1 MSHRAIRCLVG
12 DAVKSLDDKIQFGYG
27 RRSDFNI
34 PNNKKYPFV
43 WMLPLTAVTNIPSD
57 GAGITKT
64 WSIILVII
72 DIDKSGST
80 EKEYDDIL
88 DRMDFIGDSLIRR
101 IDDWYQSGT
110 DIVGTLTINS
120 VNQTTII
127 KGDSDIHTG
136 WLFAFQMVT
145 SDMFDYCVDPD
156 NTALYN
162 GSYRHNQDT
171 D

>member
-1 MSHRAIRCLVG
+1 MSHRAIRCLIG

-34 PNNKKYPFV
+34 DNKKKYPFV
-43 WMLPLTAVTNIPSD
+43 WMLPLTATTNIPSD
-57 GAGITKT
+57 GSGITKT

-80 EKEYDDIL
+80 VKEYDDIL
-88 DRMDFIGDSLIRR
+88 DKMDFIADSLIRR

-110 DIVGTLTINS
+110 DIVGTVTITS

-127 KGDSDIHTG
+127 KDDSDIHTG
-136 WLFAFQMVT
+136 WLLAFQMVT
-145 SDMFDYCVDPD
+145 SDDFDYCTPD
-156 NTALYN
+156 NIALYN
-162 GSYRHNQDT
+162 GSYRYNQDT